1 MGNIAPVDN
10 DKLIDRYSKYDRFN
24 ERGVLVVSTLSI
36 LDNEEIQM
44 TGSQGIERVEDDV
57 VQSLNVT
64 NANAASYIQHNKL
77 IDSSVLE
84 IKEIFQEIRVTKKI
98 PLLDIR
104 NKIVPL
110 IKQTIELPRL
120 FGLFA
125 SLQSKDDYTYRHNIG
140 VGVIASLIGKWLNLK
155 ESELIQLS
163 IAATLHDVGKVKIPL
178 DILNKPDKLTAEEFD
193 FMKKHTIFGYEMLK
207 ETVGINRR
215 EALVALQHHER
226 QDGSGYPFGISSDKL
241 DLFGRIVAVA
251 DVFHAMT
258 SKRPYRNAS
267 PFYETLKQMNQ
278 NAFGELD
285 ARIIQLFINKVT
297 QALIGNEILLTDGR
311 MGAIIMINPHEPLRP
326 LVRTKE
332 GAFLDLSKEPA
343 IHIEQVFAN

>member
-10 DKLIDRYSKYDRFN
+10 DKFIGKYLKYDRLN
-24 ERGVLVVSTLSI
+24 ERGVVVVSALSF
-36 LDNEEIQM
+36 LDHKEIQM
-44 TGSQGIERVEDDV
+44 AGPQVIEWVEDDV
-57 VQSLNVT
+57 VQSLVVT
-64 NANAASYIQHNKL
+64 NANAAAYIQHNNL

-84 IKEIFQEIRVTKKI
+84 IKEIFQEIRFTKKI
-98 PLLDIR
+98 PLIDIR

-110 IKQTIELPRL
+110 IKQTIELPCL
-120 FGLFA
+120 FSLFA

-140 VGVIASLIGKWLNLK
+140 VGVIAFLIGKWLNL
-155 ESELIQLS
+155 EEPELTQLL

-193 FMKKHTIFGYEMLK
+193 FMKKHTIFGYEILK
-207 ETVGINRR
+207 ETVGINHR

-226 QDGSGYPFGISSDKL
+226 QDGSGYPFGIGSDKL
-241 DLFGRIVAVA
+241 DLFGRIVAIA

-267 PFYETLKQMNQ
+267 PFYETLKQMNR

-285 ARIIQLFINKVT
+285 ARITQLFMNKVT

-311 MGAIIMINPHEPLRP
+311 KGSIVMINPHEPLRP
-326 LVRTKE
+326 LVRMKE
-332 GAFLDLSKEPA
+332 GTFLDLSREPA
-343 IHIEQVFAN
+343 IHIDQVFAK